1 MINIELNQKQVALIS
16 DQLQSKLQQQSFW
29 VKSNAPMD
37 VDWVKQFLPAV
48 QVQVTEIIKQIDF
61 SNWREN
67 LVPAALIIALLLVFT
82 FLIQLQKAKIKQRL
96 TNINQKINT
105 LTSDSQW
112 HTPEAILWTLVL
124 CLPSTFIF
132 TAIASVYGV
141 FVFCRT
147 IEFSKLGCQHGRLLV
162 FLRLYVI
169 AVTSK
174 WDCLSPF

>member
-1 MINIELNQKQVALIS
+1 
-16 DQLQSKLQQQSFW
+16 
-29 VKSNAPMD
+29 MD

-124 CLPSTFIF
+124 CLPSTFI
-132 TAIASVYGV
+132 
-141 FVFCRT
+141 
-147 IEFSKLGCQHGRLLV
+147 LLH
-162 FLRLYVI
+162 
-169 AVTSK
+169 
-174 WDCLSPF
+174 C